1 MTGNGGASFGHG
13 VWQSLTM
20 TSRSIGATFRSMNA
34 RSPTPMSVPPPP
46 YNSIGVLANTF
57 LTSCTAAS
65 QHATTTS
72 APYPS
77 WRVRPPS
84 SATALASC
92 VSSIEPDVSIRKPG
106 LGRGW

>member
-1 MTGNGGASFGHG
+1 M
-13 VWQSLTM
+13 
-20 TSRSIGATFRSMNA
+20 RCFRSMNA

-46 YNSIGVLANTF
+46 YNSTCVAEKTF

-77 WRVRPPS
+77 WRVRPRQFGDALSPAASLPS
-84 SATALASC
+84 SWTCRSEIPAAAAAGGS
-92 VSSIEPDVSIRKPG
+92 
-106 LGRGW
+106 WA